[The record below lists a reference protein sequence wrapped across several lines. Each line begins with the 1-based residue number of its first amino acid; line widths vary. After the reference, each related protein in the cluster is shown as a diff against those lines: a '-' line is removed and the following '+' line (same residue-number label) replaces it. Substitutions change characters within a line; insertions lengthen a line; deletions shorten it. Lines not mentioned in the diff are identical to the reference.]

1 MFGHVQANLN
11 ALSEEEQ
18 KRYRAAY
25 CGLCHCLGKR
35 HGMLSRLTLTYDL
48 TFLSLL
54 LSSLYEPEENCGSC
68 RCVVHPCKKHGYCMN
83 TYTEYAADMTIALTY
98 YKCLDDWN
106 DDKSISAWLVAKYLR
121 KRYEKVKK
129 LWPEQCGVIEQ
140 ELQVIGKAEKDPT
153 ASADD
158 AANSFGRL
166 MAGLFVYRKDMWEDS
181 LRCLGYGL
189 GRFIYFADAAI
200 DYKRDKR
207 TGSYN
212 PLLVLDIQPENMQP
226 TLKLL
231 LGDASQAFEFLPLV
245 QDAHLLKNILY
256 SGIWMRYDYAMRKKR
271 KKKDD

>member
-1 MFGHVQANLN
+1 MFGHVQANL
-11 ALSEEEQ
+11 ADLSEEEKQ
-18 KRYRAAY
+18 RYRSAY
-25 CGLCHCLGKR
+25 CGLCHTLGKR
-35 HGMLSRLTLTYDL
+35 HGMLTRLTLTYDL

-54 LSSLYEPEENCGSC
+54 LTSLYEPEEACGIC
-68 RCVVHPCKKHGYCMN
+68 RCIVHPCKKHGYCIG
-83 TYTEYAADMTIALTY
+83 TYTEYAADMTVALTY
-98 YKCLDDWN
+98 YKCLDDWK
-106 DDKSISAWLVAKYLR
+106 DDKSISAWLVAKYL
-121 KRYEKVKK
+121 KKKYEKVKD
-129 LWPEQCGVIEQ
+129 LWPRQCETIEQ
-140 ELQVIGKAEKDPT
+140 ELQLIGKAEKDPT

-166 MAGLFVYRKDMWEDS
+166 MAELFIYRQDMWEES

-207 TGSYN
+207 TSSYN
-212 PLLVLDIQPENMQP
+212 PLLVLEIQPENMQP

-245 QDAHLLKNILY
+245 QDAHILRNILY